1 MNPSLSKVWSP
12 KLLLVFII
20 AISLSIVSCGGNSEA
35 KFQKKALDELI
46 KTKTE
51 QQNFSVI
58 LYDMDFDEKTERY
71 KHQYQVLIQ
80 PNSNP
85 DTLLSEI
92 QPWVVVSAVDFKKY
106 QEDMGMEIAV
116 KTDGVLKKQTSPA
129 GYSEYVGNEK
139 YGKWDR
145 RSDGTSFWAFYG
157 QYAFMSSMFRMSM
170 YPVRYSYWN
179 DYRGNYY
186 GSGRSYYGS
195 NGTRSYGTGS
205 NYSNSR
211 SNSRW
216 NSRPSSFKQNVR
228 SKVQRSSSARSSRSS
243 RASSRRSRSGSRYS
257 SGSNYRSRGGGFGK

>member
-1 MNPSLSKVWSP
+1 MIPLFKKLRNSS
-12 KLLLVFII
+12 LLLVLGF
-20 AISLSIVSCGGNSEA
+20 ALSLFLSSCGNNEV

-46 KTKTE
+46 KTKNE
-51 QQNFSVI
+51 IQNFSVI
-58 LYDMDFDEKTERY
+58 LYDMDYDESSDRY
-71 KHQYQVLIQ
+71 KHQYQLLIQ
-80 PNSNP
+80 PNNNP

-92 QPWVVVSAVDFKKY
+92 QPWFVVDATEFKKY

-116 KTDGVLKKQTSPA
+116 KKDGVLKKQTSPA

-139 YGKWDR
+139 YGKWER
-145 RSDGTSFWAFYG
+145 RNDGTSFWAFYG

-195 NGTRSYGTGS
+195 NGNRSYGTGS
-205 NYSNSR
+205 AYSNSR

-243 RASSRRSRSGSRYS
+243 RTNRRTRSGSRYS

>member
-1 MNPSLSKVWSP
+1 MRRSNFLVATALSCT
-12 KLLLVFII
+12 LLL
-20 AISLSIVSCGGNSEA
+20 AGCGQKQA
-35 KFQKKALDELI
+35 TFQKSALDELVKI
-46 KTKTE
+46 KND

-58 LYDMDFDEKTERY
+58 LYDMDYDEKTERY
-71 KHQYQVLIQ
+71 KHQYQLLIQ

-85 DTLLSEI
+85 DTLINEL
-92 QPWVVVSAVDFKKY
+92 QPWVVVSDVDFKKY

-116 KTDGVLKKQTSPA
+116 KKDGVLKKQTSPA

-186 GSGRSYYGS
+186 RSGRSYYGS

-216 NSRPSSFKQNVR
+216 NSRPSSFKQKVR

-243 RASSRRSRSGSRYS
+243 RSSSRRSRSGSRYS